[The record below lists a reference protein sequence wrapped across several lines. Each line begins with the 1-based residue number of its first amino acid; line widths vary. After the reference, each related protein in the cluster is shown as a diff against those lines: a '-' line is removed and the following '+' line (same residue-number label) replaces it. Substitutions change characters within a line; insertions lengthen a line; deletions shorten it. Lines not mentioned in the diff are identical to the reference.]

1 MKHIPY
7 RLLDGSCILRVY
19 GNKDIFGGRE
29 VISERSLRRV
39 HIELFRKKDVSK
51 NGEAVFSCG
60 RLYYDCGRSIP
71 EDAVFSAGGD
81 SAVIISG
88 QEFRISETRYHYF
101 GGRLRSI
108 VLELNG

>member
-19 GNKDIFGGRE
+19 GNEDIFGGRE
-29 VISERSLRRV
+29 VISEKKLGRV

-71 EDAVFSAGGD
+71 HDAVFSAGGD

-88 QEFRISETRYHYF
+88 QEFQISETRYHYSR
-101 GGRLRSI
+101 GQLRSI
-108 VLELNG
+108 ILELNG